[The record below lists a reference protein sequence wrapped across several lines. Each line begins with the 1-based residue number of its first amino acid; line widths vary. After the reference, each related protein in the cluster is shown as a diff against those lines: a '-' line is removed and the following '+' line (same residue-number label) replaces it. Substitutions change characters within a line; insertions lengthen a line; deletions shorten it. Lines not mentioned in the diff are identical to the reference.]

1 MFELESKAI
10 HNSDGA
16 DYQLL
21 IVSGDLGIAII
32 GQLKDELLAA
42 LQAHDHVVLDMASV
56 TAVDYS
62 VLQLLCSANKYAQK
76 QGKLFQLKNQCTDAF
91 VDRAQS
97 LGFFRDR
104 ACNEAE
110 DSGKC
115 LWIPENLKDEDAH
128 AGCTAKR
135 F

>member
-16 DYQLL
+16 NYQLL
-21 IVSGDLGIAII
+21 IVRGDLGIATI
-32 GQLKDELLAA
+32 GQLKDDLLSA

-56 TAVDYS
+56 TEVDYS

-76 QGKLFQLKNQCTDAF
+76 HGKHFQLKNQCTEAF
-91 VDRAQS
+91 IDRAQS
-97 LGFFRDR
+97 LGFFRDQ

-110 DSGKC
+110 DPTKC
-115 LWIPENLKDEDAH
+115 LWIPENLN
-128 AGCTAKR
+128 
-135 F
+135 